1 MRTARAMLAFVAAVA
16 LVTAACGGDTTT
28 VDPVIETVSPERASE
43 IIDGGDGVVVLD
55 IRTPEEFAEARLAGA
70 VNIDFY
76 ADDFQDRL
84 AELDKGTDY
93 VLYCRTGNRT
103 STAREMMRDLGF
115 SSVHEVDGGIVNW
128 YESGLPIEQ

>member
-1 MRTARAMLAFVAAVA
+1 MRTARAMLAFVATVA

>member
-16 LVTAACGGDTTT
+16 LVTAACGGDTAT
-28 VDPVIETVSPERASE
+28 VDPVVETVSPERASE

-55 IRTPEEFAEARLAGA
+55 IRTPEEFAQARLAGA

-84 AELDKGTDY
+84 AELDKDTDY

-103 STAREMMRDLGF
+103 STAREMMRNLGF
-115 SSVHEVDGGIVNW
+115 ASVHEVDGGIVNW
-128 YESGLPIEQ
+128 YETGLPIEQ